1 MLLSPACAVPSGWTA
16 YGCCLLAASQSC
28 VPRQDVSKVPA
39 PSGLSSAKKRASFAV
54 SLDPV
59 LFLATQL
66 YVLVAALL
74 WAGKD
79 PSRNVAAS

>member
-1 MLLSPACAVPSGWTA
+1 MLLLPACAVPSGWA
-16 YGCCLLAASQSC
+16 PCEGCRFATSKSC

-54 SLDPV
+54 SPGSV
-59 LFLATQL
+59 LFLSAQL

-74 WAGKD
+74 DAGEV
-79 PSRNVAAS
+79 PSRDVTAS